1 MREHIIGTVLFI
13 LLIITI
19 IGMVTFGILD
29 NTKYYYECT
38 DVNGNTIYCER
49 VDNTQG
55 GLIGIMKDRTKVI
68 ITSYKK
74 VVKEGE

>member
-1 MREHIIGTVLFI
+1 MREDIIGIVLGI

-19 IGMVTFGILD
+19 IGMIIIGTLD
-29 NTKYYYECT
+29 NSTYYYECT
-38 DVNGNTIYCER
+38 NINGNTIYCER

-55 GLIGIMKDRTKVI
+55 GLIGIIKDRTKVI

>member
-1 MREHIIGTVLFI
+1 MREDIIGIVLGI

-19 IGMVTFGILD
+19 IGTLD
-29 NTKYYYECT
+29 NSTYYYECT

-55 GLIGIMKDRTKVI
+55 GLIGIMKNRTKVI

-74 VVKEGE
+74 VVREGE

>member
-1 MREHIIGTVLFI
+1 MREDIIGIVLGILLIMIIIGT
-13 LLIITI
+13 
-19 IGMVTFGILD
+19 LD
-29 NTKYYYECT
+29 NSTYYYECT

-55 GLIGIMKDRTKVI
+55 GLIGIMKNRTKVI

-74 VVKEGE
+74 VVREGE

>member
-1 MREHIIGTVLFI
+1 MREYIIGTILFI

-19 IGMVTFGILD
+19 IGMATFGILD

-49 VDNTQG
+49 VDNTG
-55 GLIGIMKDRTKVI
+55 SGLIGLTNDGATII
-68 ITSYKK
+68 ITSYKR
-74 VVKEGE
+74 VLKEGE

>member
-19 IGMVTFGILD
+19 IGMVTFRILD

>member
-1 MREHIIGTVLFI
+1 MREDVIGIVLGI

-19 IGMVTFGILD
+19 IGAIVIGILD
-29 NTKYYYECT
+29 NNTHHYECT

-49 VDNTQG
+49 VENTRG
-55 GLIGIMKDRTKVI
+55 GLIGLTNDGKTII

-74 VVKEGE
+74 VLKEGE